1 MAFPALLVIW
11 AFFHG
16 SFSLTLYLICMFGLI
31 FLGFTW
37 WCSSDDVAWCF
48 TSVGFSVGSEEV
60 VSGEWFI
67 CAGCK
72 ELLGVDGD
80 G

>member
-1 MAFPALLVIW
+1 
-11 AFFHG
+11 
-16 SFSLTLYLICMFGLI
+16 MFGLI

-37 WCSSDDVAWCF
+37 WCSSDDVAWCV

>member
-1 MAFPALLVIW
+1 
-11 AFFHG
+11 
-16 SFSLTLYLICMFGLI
+16 MFGFI

-37 WCSSDDVAWCF
+37 GCSSDDVSWGF
-48 TSVGFSVGSEEV
+48 ISVGFSVGSEEV